1 MKGFGFVTF
10 AHSRDADVVLRR
22 LNGTVIDGRKI
33 EVCCLLF
40 PLSLCLSVSQSLSLY
55 PCYYCHKPGSAN
67 DVQEILVVTYT
78 SSLLYG
84 YVVCINEC
92 PTFHIP
98 GMRKQRPDCLKTR
111 QHRHTMQRNVGLCFL
126 IAVADARARYK
137 PHGARQRWTALLI
150 L

>member
-40 PLSLCLSVSQSLSLY
+40 PLSLSVCLAVSLSLY
-55 PCYYCHKPGSAN
+55 PCYYCHKPSSAN
-67 DVQEILVVTYT
+67 DVQEMLVVTYT

-111 QHRHTMQRNVGLCFL
+111 
-126 IAVADARARYK
+126 
-137 PHGARQRWTALLI
+137 
-150 L
+150 